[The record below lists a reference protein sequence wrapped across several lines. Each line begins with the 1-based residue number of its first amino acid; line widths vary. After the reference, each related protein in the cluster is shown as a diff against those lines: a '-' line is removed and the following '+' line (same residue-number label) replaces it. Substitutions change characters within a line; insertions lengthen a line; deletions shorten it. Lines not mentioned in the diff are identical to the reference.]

1 MGYIYRAFGF
11 ILKSIYDVFSNYGI
25 AVILLTLVIKLIVLP
40 LTLKQQ
46 KSMTK
51 MQRIQPKLKEL
62 QEKYKYDKERA
73 SQETMK
79 LYKEYGV
86 NPMGGCLPLLIQFPI
101 LIAMYR
107 VIQQPA
113 EYVLGYGKKALE
125 GLYKTYEISSRA
137 AGAQIEL
144 AEKLGL
150 NFDFFGLDLARTP
163 WTEFSAF
170 LSGKAGAIALT
181 ALIIPILS
189 GVTTYLTSKITT
201 LMNKD
206 KNADTPKAEAKPQRI
221 LSPDQKKDPTENPG
235 ESMTKSMTYF
245 MPFMTLWLT
254 FTFPAALGLY
264 WTISN
269 VLTLVQTVVLNGYY
283 NKKLAKELEEQD
295 KIREAKI
302 QEKIKKY
309 NLKKKKRG

>member
-11 ILKSIYDVFSNYGI
+11 ILKAIYDLCQNYGI
-25 AVILLTLVIKLIVLP
+25 SIILLTLVIKLIVLP

-62 QEKYKYDKERA
+62 QEKYKYDKEKA

-113 EYVLGYGKKALE
+113 EYVLGLGKKALE
-125 GLYKTYEISSRA
+125 SAFATHEIASKT

-150 NFDFFGLDLARTP
+150 NFDFFGLDLAATP
-163 WTEFSAF
+163 WAEFSKF

-201 LMNKD
+201 YLNQNKKD
-206 KNADTPKAEAKPQRI
+206 DTPKAEVKPQRV
-221 LSPDQKKDPTENPG
+221 LSPEAKKDPNENPG

-264 WTISN
+264 WTVSN
-269 VLTLVQTVVLNGYY
+269 VFTLLQTIVLNGYY
-283 NKKLAKELEEQD
+283 NKKLEKELEKQD
-295 KIREAKI
+295 QIREAKI
-302 QEKIKKY
+302 QEKMKKY
-309 NLKKKKRG
+309 NMKKKKRG